1 VKTSVRSIML
11 TTALAIGANGLMA
24 APASNTWFEQLYKAK
39 YGRSSPLEEARQK
52 AERAA
57 LPAQPAP
64 KAVRPANDW
73 FEQRYHAKYGQASPR
88 ELARQKAAV
97 KP

>member
-1 VKTSVRSIML
+1 MKTSVRSIML
-11 TTALAIGANGLMA
+11 TAALAIGANGLMA
-24 APASNTWFEQLYKAK
+24 AASNTWFEQLYKAK

-52 AERAA
+52 AERAV

-64 KAVRPANDW
+64 KAMPPANDW

-88 ELARQKAAV
+88 ELARQKVAA

>member
-1 VKTSVRSIML
+1 MKTSVRSIML
-11 TTALAIGANGLMA
+11 TATLAIGANGLMA
-24 APASNTWFEQLYKAK
+24 APASDTWFEQLYKAK

-64 KAVRPANDW
+64 KAAISANDW
-73 FEQRYHAKYGQASPR
+73 FEQRYRAKYGVASPR
-88 ELARQKAAV
+88 ELARQKAVA
-97 KP
+97 KQ